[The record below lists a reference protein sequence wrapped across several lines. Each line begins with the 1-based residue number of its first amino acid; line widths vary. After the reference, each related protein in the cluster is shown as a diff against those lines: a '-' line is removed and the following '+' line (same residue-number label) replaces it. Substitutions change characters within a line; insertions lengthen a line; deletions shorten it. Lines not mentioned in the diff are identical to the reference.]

1 MSFNK
6 KYVMNKVTI
15 LDSIIIMIIKKLNWK
30 LSISAEDLI
39 LFNLIFYKI
48 FITFHSIEHKN
59 RRNYIRYY

>member
-39 LFNLIFYKI
+39 LFNLIFSQVQ
-48 FITFHSIEHKN
+48 TPV
-59 RRNYIRYY
+59 